1 MKKARTIIVLITVTF
16 LAAIPFTQ
24 QETIANPASMLPV
37 NQSGCYC
44 PADCPTFL
52 RWPLAESYNA
62 SKITLGFGATWTWGS
77 CGGYYKK
84 HNAIDYQ
91 AKTSDSVYAAQD
103 GIVKHKGFDPS
114 WGYSIVLGHGG
125 GDKYNC
131 YTTTYWHI
139 NPTVIEGQ
147 TVSRGQLIG
156 YIYDLGSNTHFH
168 FGVRLANYD
177 FPANPGALPRTV
189 CGGYPGFPEYFTNP
203 AQLNYY

>member
-1 MKKARTIIVLITVTF
+1 MKKIRTIVAFIVVAF

-24 QETIANPASMLPV
+24 NETIASSGSMPAS
-37 NQSGCYC
+37 QQTGCYC

-52 RWPLAESYNA
+52 RWPLSEPYNPG
-62 SKITLGFGATWTWGS
+62 KITLGFGAAWTWGS

-91 AKTSDSVYAAQD
+91 ANAGTEVYAAQD

-114 WGYSIVLGHGG
+114 WSYSIVLGHGG
-125 GDKYNC
+125 NNYNC
-131 YTTTYWHI
+131 YTTTYWHL
-139 NPTVIEGQ
+139 NPTVTEGQ
-147 TVSRGQLIG
+147 KVSKGQLIG
-156 YIYDLGSNTHFH
+156 YIYDLLDKSHLH
-168 FGVRLANYD
+168 FGVRLASYD
-177 FPANPGALPRTV
+177 FPANPGALPRTA